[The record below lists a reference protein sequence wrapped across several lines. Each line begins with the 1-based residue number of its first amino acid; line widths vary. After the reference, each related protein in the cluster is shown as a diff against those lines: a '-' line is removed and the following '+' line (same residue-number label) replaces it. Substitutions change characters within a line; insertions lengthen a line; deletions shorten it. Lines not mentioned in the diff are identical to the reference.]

1 MHYPLTDIQVDFE
14 LNRHVTSVYIVSCI
28 VTYCVCLCTM
38 THPTIILLSD
48 SRDKIRNYRVSTFLI
63 SLLIVIQDLF
73 YLPYRLLTVSTSCK
87 TCRD

>member
-1 MHYPLTDIQVDFE
+1 MNCKRDYNLFYI
-14 LNRHVTSVYIVSCI
+14 NNVTSVYIVSCI

-38 THPTIILLSD
+38 THPTIIILSD

-63 SLLIVIQDLF
+63 SLLIVIQYLF